1 MDSLKGKFDRAS
13 NYLVKE
19 NPTLGIAAAFG
30 LIWTLM
36 GSPVSYEN
44 HDANILSKTAIY
56 ATSFAGNT
64 GLIWGG
70 FMLGGI
76 AGARLTGRSDP
87 QTQMFAK
94 SIGGSVAASIGASL
108 LMPTVNGIGNAVF
121 AYEDMNPEQ
130 QQEYQLAATQQADKT
145 IKTED
150 GRIVSYDIKAN
161 VLTIA

>member
-1 MDSLKGKFDRAS
+1 MNSFKGKFERAS
-13 NYLVKE
+13 DYLVKE

-30 LIWTLM
+30 LIWTLA
-36 GSPVSYEN
+36 GSPVHYEN
-44 HDANILSKTAIY
+44 QDANILSKTAIY
-56 ATSFAGNT
+56 ATSFAGHT

-70 FMLGGI
+70 FMLGGL
-76 AGARLTGRSDP
+76 AGGHLTGRRDP

-121 AYEDMNPEQ
+121 AYEDLNADQ
-130 QQEYQLAATQQADKT
+130 QQEYQLAATEQAAKT

-150 GRIVSYDIKAN
+150 GRSVSYDIKAN